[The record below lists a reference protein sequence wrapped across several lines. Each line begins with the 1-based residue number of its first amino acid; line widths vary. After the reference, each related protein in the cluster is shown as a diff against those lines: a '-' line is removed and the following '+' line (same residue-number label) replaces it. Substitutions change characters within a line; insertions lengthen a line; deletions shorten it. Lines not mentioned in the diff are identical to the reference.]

1 MQERNRKFMQSFILY
16 DHSPHPSD
24 LRSPSPASL
33 EKGRIAALLN
43 FARTAGWRMKTTMI
57 GAALWTLCWQYF
69 AAEAISI
76 AGWPGRYSLSENFIS
91 DLGATGCAPAPG
103 VCSPLHALMNGSFL
117 LQGVLIV
124 AGALLVWPLFPRGP
138 LWGIALGLVGVSGL
152 GVFAVGLAP
161 EDVAPGPHYLGA
173 AENFLCCNAGMALM
187 GVAMARW
194 RPETRVLGLISL
206 AAGLTGLAGLG
217 LLAARVYLGL
227 GVGIVE
233 RATAYP
239 FTLWIGA
246 LGLMLWRRGGLLR
259 EGVSHRP

>member
-1 MQERNRKFMQSFILY
+1 
-16 DHSPHPSD
+16 
-24 LRSPSPASL
+24 
-33 EKGRIAALLN
+33 
-43 FARTAGWRMKTTMI
+43 MKTTMI

-76 AGWPGRYSLSENFIS
+76 AGWPGRYSLSQNFIS
-91 DLGATGCAPAPG
+91 DLGAMGCAPSPD

-138 LWGIALGLVGVSGL
+138 LWGIALGLVGAS
-152 GVFAVGLAP
+152 
-161 EDVAPGPHYLGA
+161 
-173 AENFLCCNAGMALM
+173 
-187 GVAMARW
+187 
-194 RPETRVLGLISL
+194 
-206 AAGLTGLAGLG
+206 
-217 LLAARVYLGL
+217 GL

-239 FTLWIGA
+239 FTIWIGA
-246 LGLMLWRRGGLLR
+246 LGLLLWRRGGLLR